1 MKSDSRSGEKTR
13 DGKKNGDAPRF
24 SNAIERDGKSGCV
37 PVFLAMRL
45 DKWLWAARFFKTR
58 TLAVE
63 AIAGGRVSVNGERAK
78 PAKEV
83 RVGDAIA
90 VRRPPFE
97 LFVAVKELSDK
108 RGPAPVAA
116 TLYEE
121 TVESRA
127 KRAAIAAEMKAAPAP
142 RFKGRPT
149 KKTRRDY
156 EKWLRTGDDE

>member
-1 MKSDSRSGEKTR
+1 
-13 DGKKNGDAPRF
+13 
-24 SNAIERDGKSGCV
+24 
-37 PVFLAMRL
+37 MRL

-58 TLAVE
+58 ALSVE
-63 AIAGGRVSVNGERAK
+63 AIEGGRVSVNGDRAK

-83 RVGDAIA
+83 RVGDGIT

-97 LFVAVKELSDK
+97 LAVVVKELSDK
-108 RGPAPVAA
+108 RGPAAVAA

-121 TVESRA
+121 TAESRA
-127 KRAAIAAEMKAAPAP
+127 RRTVLAAEMKAMPQP

-156 EKWLRTGDDE
+156 ERWLRSGDDE